1 MDVLKLQ
8 KKIIPEMIELLEK
21 RYKILRTIKY
31 NEPIGRRVLANNLYL
46 GERTIR
52 NEVNFLKS
60 QELIEIYNEGMY
72 ITEEGAE
79 LIESLGGFIHEV
91 KNLKDIEEKIKKYL
105 NIKEVHII
113 PGDYE
118 QDHSILK
125 EVGKESSNYLKQI
138 LKDNLTISLTG
149 GTSVKELVDSMPKVN
164 KYKNLLILP
173 ARGGMGRDVEIQSN
187 TLCAKLAEKLEGN
200 YKLLHVPDNLSEVAL
215 NAMLKEKSIE
225 EIVTSIRNSNILI
238 YGIGRADEMAE
249 VRELSSDN
257 VYNLLEEGAVG
268 EALGNYYDIDGNL
281 LFKHT
286 TIGVKEEDTYK
297 MDTLIAV
304 AAGSNKAKAIIGGLK
319 NKNKAVLITDE
330 GAAEKIIDI
339 IAKKQK
345 NNN

>member
-1 MDVLKLQ
+1 MIDVLKLQ
-8 KKIIPEMIELLEK
+8 KKIVPEILELLEK
-21 RYKILRTIKY
+21 RYKILRAIKY
-31 NEPIGRRVLANNLYL
+31 NEPIGRRVLATNLYL

-91 KNLKDIEEKIKKYL
+91 KGLKDTEEKIKKYL

-125 EVGKESSNYLKQI
+125 EVGKESSSYLRQV

-149 GTSVKELVDSMPKVN
+149 GTSVKELVDSMPKLN
-164 KYKNLLILP
+164 KYKKLLILP

-187 TLCAKLAEKLEGN
+187 TLCARFAEKLGCN

-215 NAMLKEKSIE
+215 NTMLNEKSIE

-238 YGIGRADEMAE
+238 YGIGRADEMAQK
-249 VRELSSDN
+249 RELSPSDI
-257 VYNLLEEGAVG
+257 ESIIEKGAVG
-268 EALGNYYDIDGNL
+268 EALGNYYDIDGNVI
-281 LFKHT
+281 FKHT
-286 TIGVKEEDTYK
+286 TIGVQEEDTYK
-297 MDTLIAV
+297 MDELIAV
-304 AAGSNKAKAIIGGLK
+304 AAGSNKAEAIIGGLK
-319 NKNKAVLITDE
+319 NKNRAVLITDE
-330 GAAEKIIDI
+330 GAAEKIINI
-339 IAKKQK
+339 ILEK
-345 NNN
+345 